1 MSDEHDDEKP
11 SPRRRVDMTQAAL
24 AAVAALALGGGGGSL
39 VTAQG
44 VSAELR
50 ETRAVFVGRFDRLE
64 QRMDETSRDAAR
76 AQAQLADHEKRI
88 QAQEL
93 WRARTEAG
101 SPR

>member
-1 MSDEHDDEKP
+1 MTDATETEQQA
-11 SPRRRVDMTQAAL
+11 PRRRVDLTQAAL

-50 ETRAVFVGRFDRLE
+50 ETRAVFVGRFDRID
-64 QRMDETSRDAAR
+64 QRLDEATRDAAR
-76 AQAQLADHEKRI
+76 LQTQVTDHERRL

-93 WRARTEAG
+93 WRARTEAQT
-101 SPR
+101 PR